1 MSSSI
6 NVQRVLAAARV
17 DFKPER
23 QPSLGSVGVA
33 TAVAL
38 GGSLGV
44 DALLV
49 AFGTALF
56 PATRGF
62 VHFRFS
68 DYGLLTTIG
77 VVMACGAWP
86 LTARVTSAP
95 RWLFL
100 RLAVILTLALW
111 LPDIL
116 ILVRGEPLD
125 AVAVL
130 MFMHLAIALV
140 TYNSLVHVAPPKVPL
155 FTRPEAAAHP
165 ARADADD
172 ATTLAAVDTMTRPA
186 DDAVPRSVLSRHRAA
201 WLSVLALAGLEFVLG
216 VLALLIV
223 PTGRPTG
230 WVPSHGSLI
239 YDMHAAVGT
248 LLAVGA
254 VLLVLAS
261 RDGERSVRVSA
272 IIGLVGVAVGAAG
285 GFLTVDHALRLIG
298 MGLML
303 VGAMAA
309 LLGYMMPVMG
319 PTEAPAQ
326 H

>member
-1 MSSSI
+1 
-6 NVQRVLAAARV
+6 VALVA
-17 DFKPER
+17 
-23 QPSLGSVGVA
+23 SLGA
-33 TAVAL
+33 
-38 GGSLGV
+38 

-49 AFGTALF
+49 AIGTALF

-68 DYGLLTTIG
+68 DYGALTTIG
-77 VVMACGAWP
+77 VVMACAAWP
-86 LTARVTSAP
+86 ITTRVSSAS
-95 RWLFL
+95 RWLFF
-100 RLAVILTLALW
+100 RLAVVVTLALW

-130 MFMHLAIALV
+130 MVMHLTIALV
-140 TYNSLVHVAPPKVPL
+140 TYNSLVHIAAPKAPL
-155 FTRPEAAAHP
+155 LTTPEAAPHP
-165 ARADADD
+165 AKAGADD
-172 ATTLAAVDTMTRPA
+172 ATTLAAVETMTRPA
-186 DDAVPRSVLSRHRAA
+186 DDAVPRNMLSQHRAV

-216 VLALLIV
+216 VLALLVV

-239 YDMHAAVGT
+239 YEMHAAVGT

-254 VLLVLAS
+254 VLLVLAA

-319 PTEAPAQ
+319 PTEASAQ